1 MAAMDGHGRPGPA
14 WRPWTAVVG
23 GLAAVAACQDDG
35 LAAVEAL
42 EAGQL

>member
-1 MAAMDGHGRPGPA
+1 MDGHGRPGPA
-14 WRPWTAVVG
+14 WRSSTAVVG
-23 GLAAVAACQDDG
+23 GLAAVEACQDDG